1 MASGG
6 SAIRGSRVGSGP
18 MGEQDRGYHAERISV
33 SYWDALGNETVR
45 HFAANLPDE
54 EIPEIIDS
62 PTTGLP
68 AGRDKD
74 NPPQLAKTEP
84 YKTHLAYVKE
94 RRSETEAADI
104 LDEAVALLRSRRKAG
119 EIIF

>member
-18 MGEQDRGYHAERISV
+18 MGEQDRGYHAERISI

-45 HFAANLPDE
+45 YFAANLPEE
-54 EIPEIIDS
+54 EIPDIIDS
-62 PTTGLP
+62 PNSGLP

-74 NPPQLAKTEP
+74 NPPQLAKMEP

-94 RRSETEAADI
+94 RRSEKEAEQL
-104 LDEAVALLRSRRKAG
+104 LDEALEQLRARRGAPSSK
-119 EIIF
+119 